1 MSPLVAWQSVTR
13 LPVPAPGNMLS
24 LHRAWKPAILPS
36 GARAGRDLPHIRE
49 PHAFCRSYQSFADA
63 SGARLREGAMRRST
77 DRLIAL
83 QFLAVAVPIA
93 FVLLAQMAADARRAA
108 ALEQSRPLR
117 TLANEARANY
127 RTFTNGAA
135 DAVDTGA
142 LGRQSA
148 EALNTTAALLARL
161 AERGEAAA
169 LGDTPRQVA
178 DLAAQVASGATL
190 ERLMALR
197 PQIAGADHETRAID
211 ESFERRD
218 AAVVEDAVESAR
230 VRQLEA
236 DAAIERR
243 RRAELETVE
252 IRFRVATRAA
262 RAGVYEM
269 DESGGTVWWSDT
281 MNELYGVS
289 AGNFQPTLSGWL
301 ELIHPADR
309 DGARAAMT
317 AAMGER
323 KPLRTQ
329 YRAVRPDGS
338 IAHLES
344 VAAVVGDP
352 AGEGVRMVGID
363 LDVTERVAAQRRED
377 LLQQQLRDASRQ
389 AGMADVATSVLH
401 NVGNVLNSVNVSANL
416 VADSLKR
423 SRAAGLTRVVALLEE
438 HQGDLGSFVA
448 HDARGKVLPVYLAEL
463 SRHLSA
469 DNSNALQE
477 LDALRGNIDHIKD
490 IVTMQ
495 QRYAKLGGAAEPID
509 VGRLVEESLRIN
521 ASAFER
527 HAIEVVRQFADV
539 PQITVDKHKV
549 LQILVNLLR
558 NAKDACD
565 AAGERERRVT
575 LSVERCATGV
585 RVAVADNGV
594 GIAAEHMSRVFTHG
608 FTTKKTGHGFGLH
621 SGALAAKEMGG
632 VLRVESPGLGC
643 GATFVVELPLGPPG
657 NAHG

>member
-1 MSPLVAWQSVTR
+1 
-13 LPVPAPGNMLS
+13 
-24 LHRAWKPAILPS
+24 
-36 GARAGRDLPHIRE
+36 
-49 PHAFCRSYQSFADA
+49 
-63 SGARLREGAMRRST
+63 MRRST

-148 EALNTTAALLARL
+148 EALNTTAALLAKL
-161 AERGEAAA
+161 AASGEAAA
-169 LGDTPRQVA
+169 LGDTPGVVA
-178 DLAAQVASGATL
+178 DLAAQVRSGATL

-197 PQIAGADHETRAID
+197 PQIARADHDTRAID

-218 AAVVEDAVESAR
+218 AAVVQDAAESAR
-230 VRQLEA
+230 VQKRQVSLALLISGVLTVIFVLATRRRLRRQLEA

-281 MNELYGVS
+281 MSELYGVS
-289 AGNFQPTLSGWL
+289 LETFQPTLSGWL

-309 DGARAAMT
+309 AAAQAAMT
-317 AAMGER
+317 VAMRER
-323 KPLRTQ
+323 KPLHTQ
-329 YRAVRPDGS
+329 YRVVRPDGS
-338 IAHLES
+338 IGHLES
-344 VAAVVGDP
+344 VAAVVDDP
-352 AGEGVRMVGID
+352 AGGGVRMVGID
-363 LDVTERVAAQRRED
+363 LDVTERVTARHRED
-377 LLQQQLRDASRQ
+377 ILQQQLRDASRQ

-401 NVGNVLNSVNVSANL
+401 NVGNVLNSVNVSASL

-423 SRAAGLTRVVALLEE
+423 SRAAGLGRVVALLEE
-438 HQGDLGSFVA
+438 HQGDLGRFVA
-448 HDARGKVLPVYLAEL
+448 HDERGKVLPVYLAEL

-469 DNSNALQE
+469 DNRNALQE
-477 LDALRGNIDHIKD
+477 LDALRGNIEHIKD
-490 IVTMQ
+490 IVAMQ
-495 QRYAKLGGAAEPID
+495 QRYAKLGGVAEPID
-509 VGRLVEESLRIN
+509 VGHLVEESLRIN

-527 HAIEVVRQFADV
+527 HAITVVRKFADV
-539 PQITVDKHKV
+539 PQITVDRHKV

-558 NAKDACD
+558 NARDACD
-565 AAGERERRVT
+565 GLGERERRVT
-575 LSVERCATGV
+575 LTVERCAAGV
-585 RVAVADNGV
+585 RLAVADNGA
-594 GIAAEHMSRVFTHG
+594 GIAPEDMSRIFTHG

-621 SGALAAKEMGG
+621 SGALAAREIGG
-632 VLRVESPGLGC
+632 VLRAESAGAGR
-643 GATFVVELPLGPPG
+643 GATFILELPLRPPES
-657 NAHG
+657 AHG

>member
-1 MSPLVAWQSVTR
+1 
-13 LPVPAPGNMLS
+13 
-24 LHRAWKPAILPS
+24 
-36 GARAGRDLPHIRE
+36 
-49 PHAFCRSYQSFADA
+49 
-63 SGARLREGAMRRST
+63 MRRST

-93 FVLLAQMAADARRAA
+93 FVLLAQMVADARRAT
-108 ALEQSRPLR
+108 ALEHSRPLR

-148 EALNTTAALLARL
+148 EALNGTAVLLSKL
-161 AERGEAAA
+161 AASGEAAA
-169 LGDTPRQVA
+169 LGDTPKLVA
-178 DLAAQVASGATL
+178 DLAAQVRSGATL
-190 ERLMALR
+190 DKLMALR
-197 PQIAGADHETRAID
+197 GQIALADRDTRAID
-211 ESFERRD
+211 ENFELRD
-218 AAVVEDAVESAR
+218 AAVIGDAVESAR
-230 VRQLEA
+230 REKQEVIVALLISAILTVIFVLATRRRLKEQLDA

-243 RRAELETVE
+243 RRAELETIS
-252 IRFRVATRAA
+252 IRFGMATRAA
-262 RAGVYEM
+262 RAGVYEVH
-269 DESGGTVWWSDT
+269 ESGRTVWWSDT
-281 MNELYGVS
+281 MNELYGQS
-289 AGNFQPTLSGWL
+289 PLTFRPTLDGWL
-301 ELIHPADR
+301 GLIHPADR
-309 DGARAAMT
+309 AAAQAAMT
-317 AAMGER
+317 AAMRER
-323 KPLRTQ
+323 KQLHNQ
-329 YRAVRPDGS
+329 YRIVRPDGS
-338 IAHLES
+338 IGHVES
-344 VAAVVGDP
+344 VAAVVSDSS
-352 AGEGVRMVGID
+352 EGGARLVGID
-363 LDVTERVAAQRRED
+363 LDVTERIAAEQRED
-377 LLQQQLRDASRQ
+377 ILQQQLRDASRQ

-527 HAIEVVRQFADV
+527 HAIEVVRRFADV
-539 PQITVDKHKV
+539 PQISVDKHKV

-565 AAGERERRVT
+565 AAGERERRGT
-575 LSVERCATGV
+575 PSVGRGAAGV
-585 RVAVADNGV
+585 RGAGAANGV
-594 GIAAEHMSRVFTHG
+594 GIGAEHQSRLFTHG

-621 SGALAAKEMGG
+621 SGALAAREMGR
-632 VLRVESPGLGC
+632 VPRVESPGLGC

>member
-1 MSPLVAWQSVTR
+1 M
-13 LPVPAPGNMLS
+13 
-24 LHRAWKPAILPS
+24 
-36 GARAGRDLPHIRE
+36 
-49 PHAFCRSYQSFADA
+49 
-63 SGARLREGAMRRST
+63 RST

-93 FVLLAQMAADARRAA
+93 FVLLAQMVADARRAA

-117 TLANEARANY
+117 TLANEARASY

-148 EALNTTAALLARL
+148 EALNTTSALLAKL

-169 LGDTPRQVA
+169 LGDTPALVA
-178 DLAAQVASGATL
+178 DLAAEVRSGATL

-197 PQIAGADHETRAID
+197 PQIARADHDTRAID
-211 ESFERRD
+211 ESLERRD
-218 AAVVEDAVESAR
+218 AAVVQDAVESAR
-230 VRQLEA
+230 VEKRQVSVALLISAVLTVIFVLATRRRLRRQLEA

-243 RRAELETVE
+243 RRAELETIS
-252 IRFRVATRAA
+252 IRFGMATRAA

-269 DESGGTVWWSDT
+269 DESGSAVWWSDT

-289 AGNFQPTLSGWL
+289 PQSFQPTLSGWL

-309 DGARAAMT
+309 AAAQAAMT
-317 AAMGER
+317 AAMRER
-323 KPLRTQ
+323 KPLHTQ
-329 YRAVRPDGS
+329 YRVVRPDGG

-352 AGEGVRMVGID
+352 GGGGVRMVGID

-377 LLQQQLRDASRQ
+377 ILQRQLRDASRQ

-423 SRAAGLTRVVALLEE
+423 SRAAGLGRVVALLQE
-438 HQGDLGSFVA
+438 HQGDLGRFVA
-448 HDARGKVLPVYLAEL
+448 HDERGKVLPVYLAEL

-469 DNSNALQE
+469 DNRNALQE

-509 VGRLVEESLRIN
+509 IEHLAEESLRIN

-527 HAIEVVRQFADV
+527 HAITVVRRFADV

-565 AAGERERRVT
+565 GLSDRERRVT

-585 RVAVADNGV
+585 RVAVADNGA
-594 GIAAEHMSRVFTHG
+594 GIAAEHMSRIFTHG

-621 SGALAAKEMGG
+621 SGALAAREIGG
-632 VLRVESPGLGC
+632 VLRAESLGVGR
-643 GATFVVELPLGPPG
+643 GATFVLELPFRPPES
-657 NAHG
+657 AHG

>member
-1 MSPLVAWQSVTR
+1 
-13 LPVPAPGNMLS
+13 
-24 LHRAWKPAILPS
+24 
-36 GARAGRDLPHIRE
+36 
-49 PHAFCRSYQSFADA
+49 
-63 SGARLREGAMRRST
+63 MRRST

-169 LGDTPRQVA
+169 LGDTPGQVA

-197 PQIAGADHETRAID
+197 PQIARADHETRAID

-230 VRQLEA
+230 VQKQEVSLALLISGVLTVAFVLATRRRLRRQLEA

-317 AAMGER
+317 AAMRER

-377 LLQQQLRDASRQ
+377 VLQQQLRDASRQ

-527 HAIEVVRQFADV
+527 HAIEVVRRFADV

-575 LSVERCATGV
+575 LSVGRCATGV

-594 GIAAEHMSRVFTHG
+594 GIAAEHMSRIFTHG

-657 NAHG
+657 NAHA